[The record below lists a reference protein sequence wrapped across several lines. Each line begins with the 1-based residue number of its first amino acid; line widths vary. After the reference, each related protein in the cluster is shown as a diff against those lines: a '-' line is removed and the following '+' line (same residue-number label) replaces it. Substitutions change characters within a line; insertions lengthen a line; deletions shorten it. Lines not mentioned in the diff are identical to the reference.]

1 MTETEWLACTDP
13 RLMLE
18 FLRGKATERKLR
30 LTLCGWSRLNWKWLP
45 EQSRSAVELAELY
58 AEGLAGEADREAADV
73 KLWLEMQ
80 ERHTNFPHWLARLTL
95 VQNLDLWATTHESAS
110 LNPRGRDGQVS
121 VMKDL
126 FKPFRP
132 VTPDSAWLAWNGGT
146 VPKLAQAI
154 YDDSAYDRLPILAD
168 ALEEAGCDNAAILG
182 HLRGPGPHVRGCWA
196 IDLLLGKQ

>member
-1 MTETEWLACTDP
+1 MTEAEWLACTDP
-13 RLMLE
+13 RPMLE

-73 KLWLEMQ
+73 KLWLDTQ
-80 ERHTNFPHWLARLTL
+80 ERHTNFRHWLARLTL
-95 VQNLDLWATTHESAS
+95 VQNLDLWATAHESAS
-110 LNPRGRDGQVS
+110 VNPRGRDGQVS

-126 FKPFRP
+126 FNPFRP
-132 VTPDSAWLAWNGGT
+132 VTLGPAWLAWNGGT

-154 YDDSAYDRLPILAD
+154 YDERAYDRLPILAD
-168 ALEEAGCDNAAILG
+168 ALEEAGCNNADIVS

-196 IDLLLGKQ
+196 LDLILGKQ